1 MKKSSRVII
10 GISLLSLAICTTSCG
25 TQTLYNWDK
34 YENVSY
40 AYTKG
45 PNEKHEEDLMKCY
58 DKMLEKQGN
67 SYRKVVPPGI
77 YAEKA
82 YMLLKAGKKDEAMK
96 YFDLEIKN
104 YPESKLFIERIK
116 KQLNQ

>member
-10 GISLLSLAICTTSCG
+10 GISLLSLAICSTSCG

-40 AYTKG
+40 AYTKE

-58 DKMLEKQGN
+58 DKMLFLPVKADRIYEGVNILCEGASKV
-67 SYRKVVPPGI
+67 RK
-77 YAEKA
+77 
-82 YMLLKAGKKDEAMK
+82 
-96 YFDLEIKN
+96 
-104 YPESKLFIERIK
+104 
-116 KQLNQ
+116 